1 MAAINVKG
9 LNKTFDYFK
18 KAPGLKGS
26 LKSLFWRETLHHRAV
41 RDVSFS
47 IEEGEL
53 VGFLGP
59 NGAGKT
65 TTLKILSGILY
76 PTSGEVTVLGHVPWK
91 REAAYQRQFSIV
103 MGQKNQLWWDLPAR
117 ESFALNRDIYE
128 IDPGR
133 YERILGELVEIM
145 GIGHLLDVQ
154 VRKLSMGE
162 RMKCELIAAL
172 LHQPRVLFLDEPTIG
187 LDVVSQ
193 ENIRAFIE
201 DYNRT
206 QKTTVILTSHYMRDV
221 ERLCRR
227 VLVISDGRIIYDGGL
242 ADLADRYVDHKIVT
256 LRLGR
261 RVPDDV
267 LARFGRISEQSGL
280 SVTLEVPKKDLAQ
293 TAQALLSALPVEDL
307 SIEEV
312 AIESVIATMFGQRPG
327 DRGEEDTTAG
337 AAQPPPVV
345 ESDRSVRGA
354 G

>member
-1 MAAINVKG
+1 MTAIEVRG

-18 KAPGLKGS
+18 KEPGFVGS
-26 LKSLFWRETLHHRAV
+26 LKSVFWRETLYHRAV
-41 RDVSFS
+41 KDVSFA
-47 IEEGEL
+47 IDEGEL

-76 PTSGEVTVLGHVPWK
+76 PTSGHVSVLGHVPWK
-91 REAAYQRQFSIV
+91 REPAYQRRFAIV

-117 ESFALNRDIYE
+117 ESFELNRDIYE
-128 IDPGR
+128 IDR
-133 YERILGELVEIM
+133 QSYQRTLDELVEIL
-145 GIGHLLDVQ
+145 GVGALLDVQ

-201 DYNRT
+201 EYNRT
-206 QKTTVILTSHYMRDV
+206 KQTTVILTSHYMRDV

-227 VLVISDGRIIYDGGL
+227 VLVINDGRIIYDGAL
-242 ADLADRYVDHKIVT
+242 AELADRYVDHKIVT
-256 LRLGR
+256 LRLAR
-261 RVPDDV
+261 PVTPTA
-267 LARFGRISEQSGL
+267 LARFGQVTEHNGL
-280 SVTLEVPKKDLAQ
+280 SVTMKVAKKDLAQ
-293 TAQALLSALPVEDL
+293 TAQGLLSVLPVDDL

-312 AIESVIATMFGQRPG
+312 AIETVIATMFAEASG
-327 DRGEEDTTAG
+327 DRRDEDRRTGVDADGSVPG
-337 AAQPPPVV
+337 A
-345 ESDRSVRGA
+345 
-354 G
+354 

>member
-1 MAAINVKG
+1 VTAITVRG

-18 KAPGLKGS
+18 KEPGLKGS
-26 LKSLFWRETLHHRAV
+26 IKSLFWRETLYHHAV
-41 RDVSFS
+41 KDVSFA

-76 PTSGEVTVLGHVPWK
+76 PTSGEVSVLGHVPWK
-91 REAAYQRQFSIV
+91 REPAYQRQFAIV

-117 ESFALNRDIYE
+117 ESFELNRDIYE
-128 IDPGR
+128 IDR
-133 YERILGELVEIM
+133 SAYRRTLDELVEIL
-145 GIGHLLDVQ
+145 GVGQLLDVQ

-193 ENIRAFIE
+193 ENIRAFI
-201 DYNRT
+201 DAYNRT
-206 QKTTVILTSHYMRDV
+206 NRTTVILTSHYMRDV

-227 VLVISDGRIIYDGGL
+227 VLVINDGRIIYDGSL
-242 ADLADRYVDHKIVT
+242 AELADRYVDHKIVT
-256 LRLGR
+256 LRLTQP
-261 RVPDDV
+261 VASQA
-267 LARFGRISEQSGL
+267 LARFGAVTEHNGL
-280 SVTLEVPKKDLAQ
+280 SVTLNVPKRDLAQ
-293 TAQALLSALPVEDL
+293 TAQGLLSALPVEDL

-312 AIESVIATMFGQRPG
+312 AIETVIATMFAEQSG
-327 DRGEEDTTAG
+327 G
-337 AAQPPPVV
+337 AR
-345 ESDRSVRGA
+345 ETH
-354 G
+354 

>member
-1 MAAINVKG
+1 MKAIEVKG

-18 KAPGLKGS
+18 KEPGFIGS
-26 LKSLFWRETLHHRAV
+26 LKSVFWRETLYHRAV
-41 RDVSFS
+41 KDVSFT
-47 IEEGEL
+47 IDEGEL

-76 PTSGEVTVLGHVPWK
+76 PTSGEVSVLGHVPWK
-91 REAAYQRQFSIV
+91 REPAYQRRFAIV

-117 ESFALNRDIYE
+117 ESFELNRDIYE
-128 IDPGR
+128 IDR
-133 YERILGELVEIM
+133 AAYRRTLDELVDVL
-145 GIGHLLDVQ
+145 GVGPLLDVQ

-201 DYNRT
+201 GYNRT
-206 QKTTVILTSHYMRDV
+206 NKTTVILTSHYMRDV

-227 VLVISDGRIIYDGGL
+227 VLVINDGRIIYDGAL
-242 ADLADRYVDHKIVT
+242 AELADRYVDHKIVT
-256 LRLGR
+256 LRLAQP
-261 RVPDDV
+261 VPPGA
-267 LARFGRISEQSGL
+267 LERFGEVTERNGL
-280 SVTLEVPKKDLAQ
+280 SVTMKVSKKDLAQ
-293 TAQALLSALPVEDL
+293 TAQGLLSVLPVDDL

-312 AIESVIATMFGQRPG
+312 AIESVIATMFAEQSGGPR
-327 DRGEEDTTAG
+327 EDH
-337 AAQPPPVV
+337 
-345 ESDRSVRGA
+345 
-354 G
+354 